1 MEKNGIVQSII
12 FRNASNGYTVLA
24 LVSDGAALPLTCVGV
39 MPLLNEGDQ
48 VQMEGEMAHHI
59 RFGDQFVVRA
69 YQRQAPSTIGAIIA
83 YLSGGTV
90 KGVGPSMARII
101 VSHFGMDTLRIMEN
115 EPTRLTEVPGIGMK
129 KMRMIADSFLSQKQ
143 LRDILLEQAAL
154 AAAETVFRQL
164 RPLED
169 DAGGT
174 LDLEQVI
181 REHQHGVRV
190 DGLFGQADQDFCD
203 GLYRAQGTPPF
214 SAWLLTGSAGD
225 VSEAQSAER
234 IASR

>member
-1 MEKNGIVQSII
+1 MKLEEARYRLVKPEQFGLPVHGHHQVEIEVIEP
-12 FRNASNGYTVLA
+12 GKPA
-24 LVSDGAALPLTCVGV
+24 LLET
-39 MPLLNEGDQ
+39 
-48 VQMEGEMAHHI
+48 
-59 RFGDQFVVRA
+59 
-69 YQRQAPSTIGAIIA
+69 
-83 YLSGGTV
+83 
-90 KGVGPSMARII
+90 
-101 VSHFGMDTLRIMEN
+101 
-115 EPTRLTEVPGIGMK
+115 
-129 KMRMIADSFLSQKQ
+129 Q

-190 DGLFGQADQDFCD
+190 DGLLNQADQGFCD

>member
-1 MEKNGIVQSII
+1 MPEVGEVHPGQAAQ
-12 FRNASNGYTVLA
+12 RNQFGKIQAA
-24 LVSDGAALPLTCVGV
+24 LVGDGDLRVKLEEPRHRFVKTKQFGLPVHGHHQVEIEVIETGKPALLET
-39 MPLLNEGDQ
+39 
-48 VQMEGEMAHHI
+48 
-59 RFGDQFVVRA
+59 
-69 YQRQAPSTIGAIIA
+69 
-83 YLSGGTV
+83 
-90 KGVGPSMARII
+90 
-101 VSHFGMDTLRIMEN
+101 
-115 EPTRLTEVPGIGMK
+115 
-129 KMRMIADSFLSQKQ
+129 Q